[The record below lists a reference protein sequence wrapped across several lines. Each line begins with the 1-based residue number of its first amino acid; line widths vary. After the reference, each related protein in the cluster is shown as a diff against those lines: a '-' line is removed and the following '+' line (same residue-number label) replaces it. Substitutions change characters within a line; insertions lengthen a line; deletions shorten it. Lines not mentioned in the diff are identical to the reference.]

1 MNTKVNIKQL
11 VKALKDEPLFG
22 IKKDGKDT
30 LLYTQHFMLSG
41 KDKDVDL
48 FIETLETLY
57 HVKDGKMYTWGL
69 YGIRP
74 YDYNTPINA
83 VELYH
88 TYLDAP
94 RCSAK
99 YTLHA
104 YTGSIGEVVGH
115 VFVTDGA
122 ENKVLPEHFFKMFG
136 YDHDCE
142 FTHVAGTAFVVD
154 GKHIVAPLNV
164 YRTRGF
170 KVVKIGAI
178 ENEED

>member
-1 MNTKVNIKQL
+1 MNKVNIKQL

-22 IKKDGKDT
+22 IKKDGEDM

-48 FIETLETLY
+48 FIENLEILY
-57 HVKDGKMYTWGL
+57 GVNTGKVYTWGL

-74 YDYNTPINA
+74 YDYSTPINA

-88 TYLDAP
+88 KYLDAP
-94 RCSAK
+94 RDSAK

-136 YDHDCE
+136 YGHDCE

-164 YRTRGF
+164 YRTKGF